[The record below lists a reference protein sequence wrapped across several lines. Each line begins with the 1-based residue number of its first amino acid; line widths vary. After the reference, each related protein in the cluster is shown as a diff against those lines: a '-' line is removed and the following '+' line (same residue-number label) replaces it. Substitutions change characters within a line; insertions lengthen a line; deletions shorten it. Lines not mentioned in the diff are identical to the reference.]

1 MSFFRFLRIAI
12 LLLILII
19 VAGSTLL
26 TRARTT
32 DWKESLWVY
41 IYPLAGDQTK
51 ITGRYLDGL
60 KLRDFNS
67 IEGFLR
73 DQAAAYGHSVD
84 RPVKLTLMPA
94 LDSNPPQL
102 AETPNLLS
110 VVWWTT
116 RMRWWSWNIARQSDH
131 PEPDIK
137 LFVRFHD
144 PRRLRVLERSVGLQK
159 GKVGL
164 INAFASRQMNG
175 SNSVVITHELLHT
188 LGASDKYDP
197 ANGQPLVPD
206 GLAEPDRQ
214 PVYPQRKG
222 EIMAVRVALSSSR
235 SEMPRSL
242 RGTVIG
248 RATAAE
254 IGMLD

>member
-1 MSFFRFLRIAI
+1 MSFFRFLRIAF
-12 LLLILII
+12 LLLVLII
-19 VAGSTLL
+19 VAGSNLL

-32 DWKESLWVY
+32 DWNESLWVY

-51 ITGRYLDGL
+51 ITQRYLSQL
-60 KLRDFNS
+60 KLRDFKA
-67 IEGFLR
+67 IEGYLS
-73 DQAAAYGHSVD
+73 DQAEAYGHSTD
-84 RPVKLTLMPA
+84 QPVKLTLMPV
-94 LDSNPPQL
+94 LESNPPQL
-102 AETPNLLS
+102 DETPNIIS

-116 RMRWWSWNIARQSDH
+116 RMRWWSWNISRQSDQ

-137 LFVRFHD
+137 LFIRFHD

-175 SNSVVITHELLHT
+175 SNNVVITHELLHT

-197 ANGQPLVPD
+197 ASGQPLVPI
-206 GLAEPDRQ
+206 GLAEPDRK
-214 PVYPQRKG
+214 PLYPQARG
-222 EIMAVRVALSSSR
+222 EIMAVRVALSDSR
-235 SEMPRSL
+235 SEMPKSL

-248 RATAAE
+248 QATAAE
-254 IGMLD
+254 IGMLK